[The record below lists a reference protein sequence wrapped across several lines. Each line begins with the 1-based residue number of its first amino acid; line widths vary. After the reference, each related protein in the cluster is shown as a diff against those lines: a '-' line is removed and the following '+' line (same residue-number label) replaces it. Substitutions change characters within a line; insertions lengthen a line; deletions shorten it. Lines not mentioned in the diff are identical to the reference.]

1 MPAYDAFLL
10 LSFGGPEGP
19 DDVLPFL
26 ENVTRGRGIPRER
39 LAEVGGHYHAYGG
52 VSPINGQCRQLL
64 EAAGAAFA
72 ACGIELPLYWGN
84 RNWHPFIEDTVR
96 QMSAGGVTRALAFTT
111 SAYSSYS
118 ACRQYLEDIDR
129 AVAAVH
135 PANLPALHPGA
146 PRIDKIRPYFN
157 HPGFIEPFAAS
168 AEEALAGL
176 AAGDQ
181 AGARLVFTAHSVP
194 VGMAA
199 ASGSRST
206 GTAVPAAVGGRYG
219 AELGEA
225 ARLISERVRG
235 GSLPFDL
242 VFQSRSGPPSVPWL
256 EPDVN
261 DHLAALAKGTLAN
274 GVPLPDGP
282 PSAVVVV
289 PVGFV
294 SDHMEVVH
302 DLDTEAAATAAS
314 LGLPFARAKAPGP
327 TPRFAQMV
335 RELVAER
342 VSGAEPLAL
351 GSFGP
356 RAYPAGDAE
365 SCPFDC
371 CRYNPARPPVTGR
384 TS

>member
-1 MPAYDAFLL
+1 MENMPAYDAFLL

-26 ENVTRGRGIPRER
+26 ENVTRGRGVPRER
-39 LAEVGGHYHAYGG
+39 LADVAEHYHACGG
-52 VSPINGQCRQLL
+52 VSPINGQCRHLL
-64 EAAGAAFA
+64 KAVGTAFA
-72 ACGIELPLYWGN
+72 AGGIDLPLYWGN

-96 QMSAGGVTRALAFTT
+96 QMSADGVTRALAFVT

-118 ACRQYLEDIDR
+118 ACRQYLDDIDR
-129 AVAAVH
+129 AVAA
-135 PANLPALHPGA
+135 AGPGA
-146 PRIDKIRPYFN
+146 PGIDKIRPYFN

-168 AEEALAGL
+168 VEEALAGL
-176 AAGDQ
+176 TDSVQ

-194 VGMAA
+194 AGMAA
-199 ASGSRST
+199 SSGSPST
-206 GTAVPAAVGGRYG
+206 FTAVPGVIGGRYA
-219 AELGEA
+219 AELREA

-274 GVPLPDGP
+274 GEPLREGP
-282 PSAVVVV
+282 PTAVVVV

-302 DLDTEAAATAAS
+302 DLDVEAAQTAAS

-356 RAYPAGDAE
+356 RAYPAGGAG
-365 SCPFDC
+365 SCPPDC
-371 CRYNPARPPVTGR
+371 CRYNQKRPPVTGR
-384 TS
+384 SS

>member
-1 MPAYDAFLL
+1 
-10 LSFGGPEGP
+10 
-19 DDVLPFL
+19 
-26 ENVTRGRGIPRER
+26 
-39 LAEVGGHYHAYGG
+39 
-52 VSPINGQCRQLL
+52 LL

-72 ACGIELPLYWGN
+72 AGGIELPFYWGN

-96 QMSAGGVTRALAFTT
+96 QMSADGVTRALAFTT

-118 ACRQYLEDIDR
+118 ACRQYLDDIDR
-129 AVAAVH
+129 AVAAVG
-135 PANLPALHPGA
+135 PGA

-176 AAGDQ
+176 AARVQ

-274 GVPLPDGP
+274 GEPLPDGP

-335 RELVAER
+335 RELFAER

-365 SCPFDC
+365 SCPTDC

-384 TS
+384 SS